1 MLDLITLVS
10 AVGLQKELTNTK
22 RGEQIIREDNT
33 DFVASA
39 AESLSAA
46 FDQFDRLLAQCVA
59 LVLPAE
65 KPATILVDF
74 CRFAD
79 VVLRWERATQGA
91 ERIPEEGPDLETQL
105 DPGGLLLDRL
115 ERQDRQN
122 TELEVKYSSLLAE
135 LREKSRQFLRD
146 RTLFRERLRM
156 LRAHALATEDAELLQ
171 LLQHDVQFYQEG
183 AKREKTAEDFKEEY
197 EKKLADQEMVW
208 KEVMKE
214 KDYEMECV
222 RQEMDRL
229 KETNAELRDRRVS
242 DKSGAL
248 QKKLEKAESILVGW
262 IVEEAEEELR
272 RSQEEA
278 RKWKGEHGALQKQ
291 LMAAQAAKGEREA
304 ELQEKLESLQSQL
317 ASTEAAAR
325 RAESAEQRLQKEL
338 YQALQAKKK
347 PRLVREFRTHI
358 SIPPDGRLERAE
370 QEARRLTTEVA
381 GLAAALAD
389 AKAEVSRLQEVM
401 LESDSELLER
411 RQEAE
416 ALAAQLR
423 EARHACELEAQKS
436 REAARQ
442 LEAEKQRSRERLS
455 EIRALEQ
462 KHEAA
467 QQQAAADLEQAEA
480 RAQEAEARS
489 ESKRAQEAEAQR
501 ESSEVQAL
509 AALARRRDVVNQLQQ
524 TEESEEREEI
534 ERLRKELQCLKSRES
549 ELLRQLDETLAQ
561 NSITSEDKQCQ
572 TDVLQEKAPLKSP
585 EPAGKQDPASKM
597 GDLPRQGTG
606 GPCLDPE
613 ALVGNDEL
621 VDYPRVLAM
630 GGGWLQGVSLSWRG
644 KLRQHSKQTQTSRS
658 PSAGS
663 PGSKT
668 PKKQRTRSPD
678 LERHMPFELT
688 AEGLSR
694 GRSPQ
699 PQPFP
704 KTAKVLLPLTAKA
717 KRSTVCRSPP
727 RLHPNNPNV
736 KAEAQR
742 QAQAQT
748 RPSRSPESREKA
760 SNRVPDVERPR
771 KARASSPHNPAAG
784 HPLGGPDPDSVGPPG
799 LESQSSGEPNC
810 LGSGPLGSLYRSSE
824 TEPAHV
830 LASIDMSRAAT
841 RQSADARTNTS
852 RAAKDTGTM
861 RRSAPEAAS
870 RETTPSATHGVFRP
884 RSAAQL
890 PSVRRWSRGSLGSA
904 ETPFRPCSAAALQ
917 RPS

>member
-1 MLDLITLVS
+1 M
-10 AVGLQKELTNTK
+10 
-22 RGEQIIREDNT
+22 
-33 DFVASA
+33 
-39 AESLSAA
+39 
-46 FDQFDRLLAQCVA
+46 
-59 LVLPAE
+59 
-65 KPATILVDF
+65 
-74 CRFAD
+74 
-79 VVLRWERATQGA
+79 
-91 ERIPEEGPDLETQL
+91 
-105 DPGGLLLDRL
+105 
-115 ERQDRQN
+115 
-122 TELEVKYSSLLAE
+122 
-135 LREKSRQFLRD
+135 
-146 RTLFRERLRM
+146 
-156 LRAHALATEDAELLQ
+156 
-171 LLQHDVQFYQEG
+171 
-183 AKREKTAEDFKEEY
+183 
-197 EKKLADQEMVW
+197 
-208 KEVMKE
+208 
-214 KDYEMECV
+214 
-222 RQEMDRL
+222 
-229 KETNAELRDRRVS
+229 
-242 DKSGAL
+242 
-248 QKKLEKAESILVGW
+248 
-262 IVEEAEEELR
+262 
-272 RSQEEA
+272 
-278 RKWKGEHGALQKQ
+278 
-291 LMAAQAAKGEREA
+291 
-304 ELQEKLESLQSQL
+304 ESLQSQL

-338 YQALQAKKK
+338 QALQAKKK

-423 EARHACELEAQKS
+423 DARHACELEAQKS
-436 REAARQ
+436 QEAARQ

-462 KHEAA
+462 KHEMHEAA
-467 QQQAAADLEQAEA
+467 QQLQQQAAAGLEQAEA
-480 RAQEAEARS
+480 RAREAQEAEEARS
-489 ESKRAQEAEAQR
+489 EGEGKRRAQEAEAEAQR
-501 ESSEVQAL
+501 ESSEVQALAL

-534 ERLRKELQCLKSRES
+534 ERLRKELQCLKRRES

-561 NSITSEDKQCQ
+561 NSITSENKQCQ
-572 TDVLQEKAPLKSP
+572 TDVLQEKALKSP

-597 GDLPRQGTG
+597 GELPRQGTG
-606 GPCLDPE
+606 GPCLDPN
-613 ALVGNDEL
+613 ALLGNDEM

-644 KLRQHSKQTQTSRS
+644 KLRHFSKQTQTSRS
-658 PSAGS
+658 PSAS
-663 PGSKT
+663 PPGSKT
-668 PKKQRTRSPD
+668 PKQRTRSPD
-678 LERHMPFELT
+678 RERQMPFELT

-771 KARASSPHNPAAG
+771 KAWHLACKAILACGSGGFQRIWGSPRN
-784 HPLGGPDPDSVGPPG
+784 LW
-799 LESQSSGEPNC
+799 LESRVF
-810 LGSGPLGSLYRSSE
+810 LGLRSR
-824 TEPAHV
+824 EPARLV
-830 LASIDMSRAAT
+830 PARPTTLRQGTLWAAQT
-841 RQSADARTNTS
+841 PTLWDRLGVYQ
-852 RAAKDTGTM
+852 GF
-861 RRSAPEAAS
+861 EAS
-870 RETTPSATHGVFRP
+870 RGDA
-884 RSAAQL
+884 
-890 PSVRRWSRGSLGSA
+890 
-904 ETPFRPCSAAALQ
+904 
-917 RPS
+917 